1 MTVRMRCTDRWK
13 RLARMASAV
22 KAQRMVKRN
31 VSGNADTIE
40 TGVRGEPD

>member
-22 KAQRMVKRN
+22 KAQRMVRRN
-31 VSGNADTIE
+31 VSGNADRIE
-40 TGVRGEPD
+40 PGMRGEPD